1 MKRNLHSPR
10 AWKVAALGDVCE
22 IVSGATPKT
31 SEPDFWCGDIPW
43 ATPKDLSSLKGHYIG
58 STPRMLSHAG
68 LGSCAARMLPA
79 GSVLLSS
86 RAPIGHVAINTV
98 PMATNQGFKSLVP
111 SESIDAKFLFWW
123 LRCNTDRLQSL
134 GSGATF
140 KEISKRVTARIEI
153 PLPPIEEQRRIAAIL
168 DAADALRA
176 KRRQALAKLDTLTQ
190 AIFIDMFGGDW
201 EQFQFVDV
209 AALAMEAKGSIRT
222 GPFGSQLLHEEFVDS
237 GVAVLGIDNAVH
249 NTFAWGKRRFITEE
263 KYEHLKRFT
272 VRPGD
277 VLVTIMGTCGR
288 VAVVPQDIPTSINTK
303 HLCCITLNPELCL
316 PEWLQAA
323 LLFHPRVLRQ
333 LGATHGAVMPGLNM
347 GLIKGAEIPLPTL
360 ALQRQFVSQ
369 SASVLSQMT
378 DTDSSMKSL
387 DDLFASLQQRAFR
400 GDL

>member
-1 MKRNLHSPR
+1 MTQVLASKTWPT
-10 AWKVAALGDVCE
+10 VELGEVVE
-22 IVSGATPKT
+22 LKYGKSLPK
-31 SEPDFWCGDIPW
+31 
-43 ATPKDLSSLKGHYIG
+43 
-58 STPRMLSHAG
+58 
-68 LGSCAARMLPA
+68 
-79 GSVLLSS
+79 SS
-86 RAPIGHVAINTV
+86 R
-98 PMATNQGFKSLVP
+98 S
-111 SESIDAKFLFWW
+111 
-123 LRCNTDRLQSL
+123 
-134 GSGATF
+134 GSGYPVYGSNGEVGRH
-140 KEISKRVTARIEI
+140 EIALTTGVTIVVGRKGSHGAVNFSASACWPIDTTYFVDETCTSADLGWLKYRLTGLRLDEMNKAAAV
-153 PLPPIEEQRRIAAIL
+153 PGLNREDAYRQKLLLPPIEEQRRIAAIL

-222 GPFGSQLLHEEFVDS
+222 GPFGSQLLHEEFVAS